1 MAVMN
6 KIVSEH
12 PLFVRM
18 KRGQKC
24 DLTCYSGNHCI
35 FKKRSMSRIVTELI
49 QSKCIQSKNQPERD
63 QEIQL
68 ICIPDEK
75 QQSSKNENISEK
87 EIKTF

>member
-1 MAVMN
+1 
-6 KIVSEH
+6 
-12 PLFVRM
+12 
-18 KRGQKC
+18 
-24 DLTCYSGNHCI
+24 
-35 FKKRSMSRIVTELI
+35 MSRIVTELI